1 MVSPELPGDTHALSI
16 CSLNQPG
23 NSAIDSYF
31 SGIAL
36 SRSVESNQH
45 HGAPNAEERRAVE
58 ASRGI
63 LVES

>member
-1 MVSPELPGDTHALSI
+1 VLVVPDQDRAGVFDPQWSGLAKASPPI
-16 CSLNQPG
+16 SL
-23 NSAIDSYF
+23 D
-31 SGIAL
+31 L

-63 LVES
+63 LVKS